1 MNAPAAQAHPFLS
14 TIAELYKDQGNLT
27 YGEDIT
33 QIEHAVQCA
42 ELAVRAGESDEL
54 ISAALL
60 HDIGHLMAA
69 TDIAFGN
76 YKHDS
81 IGADYLSPYFSKAV
95 TEPIRQHA
103 QAKRYLC
110 SVEEG
115 YLASLSAASLDSLK
129 NQGGLM
135 TEEEQL
141 AFAATPY
148 FVESIRLR
156 RWDDEGKNLEL
167 SKLSIEHYS
176 HHLAAAIKPVET
188 WSNPMHDEAEHFQK
202 RGYIVLPQAFDNNE
216 LSNLEN
222 EVKTL
227 NKHAQSL
234 LNQLSDSNQ
243 SLDDFYQ
250 ENLTELIVVPEQ
262 GDPQK
267 VCRYEYINGF
277 STEIKHSLVPKLQK
291 LIKQL
296 TGTDFVLFKDKCNE
310 KNPGGGAFDPHQD
323 VIAYD
328 HFNPKYH
335 VTVAIFLDDAT
346 LENGCLYFPKDYL
359 KDLAKLDTKRV
370 VTKVGERPVLA
381 SNVGGPKHGAIE
393 QSVSDQLQWQAI
405 PARSGDLVIFDSYV
419 PHYSDKN
426 NSLNSR
432 RAMFFTF
439 NAAQDGDYYHAYY
452 DMKHREF
459 SNPNFHIATP
469 TEHKL

>member
-14 TIAELYKDQGNLT
+14 TIAELYNDQGNLT

-135 TEEEQL
+135 TKEEQL

-262 GDPQK
+262 DDPQK

-328 HFNPKYH
+328 HFN
-335 VTVAIFLDDAT
+335 
-346 LENGCLYFPKDYL
+346 
-359 KDLAKLDTKRV
+359 
-370 VTKVGERPVLA
+370 
-381 SNVGGPKHGAIE
+381 
-393 QSVSDQLQWQAI
+393 
-405 PARSGDLVIFDSYV
+405 
-419 PHYSDKN
+419 
-426 NSLNSR
+426 
-432 RAMFFTF
+432 
-439 NAAQDGDYYHAYY
+439 
-452 DMKHREF
+452 
-459 SNPNFHIATP
+459 
-469 TEHKL
+469 

>member
-1 MNAPAAQAHPFLS
+1 
-14 TIAELYKDQGNLT
+14 E
-27 YGEDIT
+27 
-33 QIEHAVQCA
+33 V
-42 ELAVRAGESDEL
+42 
-54 ISAALL
+54 
-60 HDIGHLMAA
+60 
-69 TDIAFGN
+69 
-76 YKHDS
+76 
-81 IGADYLSPYFSKAV
+81 
-95 TEPIRQHA
+95 
-103 QAKRYLC
+103 
-110 SVEEG
+110 
-115 YLASLSAASLDSLK
+115 
-129 NQGGLM
+129 
-135 TEEEQL
+135 
-141 AFAATPY
+141 
-148 FVESIRLR
+148 
-156 RWDDEGKNLEL
+156 KNLEL
-167 SKLSIEHYS
+167 SKLSVEHYS
-176 HHLAAAIKPVET
+176 HHLAATIKPVET
-188 WSNPMHDEAEHFQK
+188 WNNPMHDEAEHFQK

-216 LSNLEN
+216 LNNLEN

-227 NKHAQSL
+227 NKHAKTL

-405 PARSGDLVIFDSYV
+405 PARSGDLVIFDSYI

-439 NAAQDGDYYHAYY
+439 NAAQDGDYYDAYY